1 MMSESRQTLPPQ
13 QQDRQP
19 GLQTEMQPQPDTRP
33 RYPGSGRLRDRVA
46 LISGGDS
53 GIGRA
58 VALAFARE
66 GADVSILYFNEHQDA
81 HETVRLIEA
90 EGRQCL
96 AIDGDI
102 GKPDFCRSAVAQ
114 TIERFGR
121 LDVLVNNAGI
131 GDQTS
136 ATVDQQV
143 DAFDRVLAVH
153 LRGSFLMSR
162 EVGRVMLAQ
171 GGGAIVNLGSI
182 ASSLGIP
189 MRNAY
194 SAAKAGIVAMT
205 RTMGCEWAPHGV
217 RVNAVAPGYVR
228 TALVERLTA
237 QGALN
242 TAAIDARTPMA
253 RMGRPDEIA
262 AAIAFLASDAASYIT
277 GAVLPVDGGWTA
289 LGSAIPPV
297 PPVVASG
304 S

>member
-1 MMSESRQTLPPQ
+1 M
-13 QQDRQP
+13 
-19 GLQTEMQPQPDTRP
+19 
-33 RYPGSGRLRDRVA
+33 A
-46 LISGGDS
+46 LM
-53 GIGRA
+53 RA
-58 VALAFARE
+58 MV
-66 GADVSILYFNEHQDA
+66 ADVKAQW
-81 HETVRLIEA
+81 
-90 EGRQCL
+90 GR
-96 AIDGDI
+96 IDI
-102 GKPDFCRSAVAQ
+102 
-114 TIERFGR
+114 
-121 LDVLVNNAGI
+121 LVNNAALS
-131 GDQTS
+131 GDLRLTPLTEIS
-136 ATVDQQV
+136 SEAW
-143 DAFDRVLAVH
+143 DRVLAVN
-153 LRGSFLMSR
+153 LRGVWLCMKHQIP
-162 EVGRVMLAQ
+162 VMLAQ

-277 GAVLPVDGGWTA
+277 GEILPVIGGY
-289 LGSAIPPV
+289 G
-297 PPVVASG
+297 G
-304 S
+304 